1 MKNNN
6 LFNGKDL
13 KSFRSFLRNKATL
26 AEAALWDILK
36 SKRINHPGR
45 NQPLEYFNNNCTA
58 ATPPLKGGENITNQL
73 NSNIKIHLPLL
84 ILPVTL
90 FQTP

>member
-36 SKRINHPGR
+36 SKILTSDQPINHPG
-45 NQPLEYFNNNCTA
+45 PDKSG
-58 ATPPLKGGENITNQL
+58 PPLLQKEGKVI
-73 NSNIKIHLPLL
+73 
-84 ILPVTL
+84 
-90 FQTP
+90 